1 MYPGVVPHAL
11 VDYGRDVILN
21 AGTGIMDHPDGPAAG
36 VQAFFEALECVEV
49 GQSFELEQIVDGPLH
64 RALEKWGTP

>member
-1 MYPGVVPHAL
+1 VVPHAL